1 LAHALAEPA
10 QRNRKWAD
18 LRLRVLSAAVLA
30 PLALLC
36 IWIGGWLWVAL
47 VALGAVGL
55 AREWLT
61 LCRGRGPVWKLAGIV
76 YVLPAC
82 AALLWLRGDPARGR
96 ADVFFLLLVVWATDI
111 GAYVVGRLV
120 GGPKLA
126 PSISPGKTRAGAL
139 GGMLWAAG
147 VGIGAALLSGSPM
160 LAAIVVALVLSV
172 VAQAGDLLES
182 AMKRIFGV
190 KDSGNTIPGHGGLFD
205 RLDGV
210 LTAAPVAAAFVLA
223 RGGAIWH

>member
-10 QRNRKWAD
+10 PRSRKWAD

-36 IWIGGWLWVAL
+36 IWFGGWLWVGL
-47 VALGAVGL
+47 VAVGAIGL
-55 AREWLT
+55 AQEWLT
-61 LCRGRGPVWKLAGIV
+61 LCRGRGPGWKLAGIV

-82 AALLWLRGDPARGR
+82 AALLWLRADVVQGR

-120 GGPKLA
+120 GGAKLA
-126 PSISPGKTRAGAL
+126 PSISPGKTRSGAV
-139 GGMLWAAG
+139 GGLAWAALVG
-147 VGIGAALLSGSPM
+147 VAAAVWSASPV
-160 LAAIVVALVLSV
+160 LAAVIVALVLSV
-172 VAQAGDLLES
+172 VSEAGDLLES
-182 AMKRIFGV
+182 AMKRHFGV
-190 KDSGNTIPGHGGLFD
+190 KDSGKTIPGHGGLFD

-223 RGGAIWH
+223 RGGAIWQ